1 MLYCYLCT
9 QVIHICEIR
18 VKNKARTCRN
28 AFPAVDFLKNEGDMI
43 RTKLSDI
50 TIRFAVPADSPLILE
65 FIKALAD
72 YERMSDEVI
81 ATEETVKKTLF
92 GEKAYAEVIF
102 AELNGKAVGFALF
115 FHNYSTFVSKPGLY
129 LEDIYVYPEY
139 RGMGIGKMMM
149 LFLAKTAVDRHC
161 GRFEWSCLKWNK
173 PSLDFY
179 ASLGAETMDE
189 WVTLRV
195 SGENLRSLAGLFTEK
210 RD

>member
-1 MLYCYLCT
+1 
-9 QVIHICEIR
+9 
-18 VKNKARTCRN
+18 
-28 AFPAVDFLKNEGDMI
+28 MI
-43 RTKLSDI
+43 TTTLSGI
-50 TIRFAVPADSPLILE
+50 TIRFAEPTDSVRILQ

-92 GEKAYAEVIF
+92 GPKAYAEVIF
-102 AELNGKAVGFALF
+102 AELDGQAVGFALF

-129 LEDIYVYPEY
+129 LEDIYIYPEY
-139 RGMGIGKMMM
+139 RGRGIGKMMM
-149 LFLAKTAVDRHC
+149 TYLAKLAIDRDC

-179 ASLGAETMDE
+179 ASLGAEAMDE

-195 SGENLRSLAGLFTEK
+195 SGEHLKSLAGLFTQK

>member
-1 MLYCYLCT
+1 
-9 QVIHICEIR
+9 
-18 VKNKARTCRN
+18 
-28 AFPAVDFLKNEGDMI
+28 MI
-43 RTKLSDI
+43 TTTLSGI
-50 TIRFAVPADSPLILE
+50 TIRFAEPTDSARILQ

-92 GEKAYAEVIF
+92 GPKAYAEVIF
-102 AELNGKAVGFALF
+102 AELDGQAVGFALF

-129 LEDIYVYPEY
+129 LEDIYIYPEY
-139 RGMGIGKMMM
+139 RGRGIGKMMM
-149 LFLAKTAVDRHC
+149 TYLAKLAVDRDC

-179 ASLGAETMDE
+179 ASLGAEAMEE

-195 SGENLRSLAGLFTEK
+195 SGENLKSLAGLFTQK